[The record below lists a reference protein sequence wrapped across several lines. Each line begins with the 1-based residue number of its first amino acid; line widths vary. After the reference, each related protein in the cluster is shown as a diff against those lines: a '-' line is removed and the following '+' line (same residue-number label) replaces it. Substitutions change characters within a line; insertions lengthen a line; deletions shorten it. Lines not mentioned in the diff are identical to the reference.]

1 MGPPRISVLSE
12 KSVTLMAA
20 KSKGKI
26 DKNEQA
32 KATGEKLHLIVLLG
46 KTVVQPGFSVTARYQ
61 LNAV

>member
-1 MGPPRISVLSE
+1 
-12 KSVTLMAA
+12 MAA

-32 KATGEKLHLIVLLG
+32 NATGEKLHLTVLLG
-46 KTVVQPGFSVTARYQ
+46 KTVVLPGFSVTARYQ

>member
-1 MGPPRISVLSE
+1 MGPPLISVLSE

-26 DKNEQA
+26 DKNELA
-32 KATGEKLHLIVLLG
+32 KSTGEKLHLTVLLG
-46 KTVVQPGFSVTARYQ
+46 KTVVLPGFSVTARYQ